1 MKTILFFIITCFF
14 VLSCHKDMIP
24 PRPIPPPIVDTLIK
38 PFLWRIQIGNQLNY
52 KFSNFVHF
60 DKVNNLI
67 YTAKLDLG
75 GGRDTVYGIDLN
87 TRKVEWAWAER
98 FTNTIALDLGSK
110 FLSSHITAQGLIMT
124 QNDILF
130 QIDKNGYTLW
140 KNRAPDNECGHHL
153 VTYDGES
160 VYQTF
165 AYCTLPQD
173 RQKEKIVKIRTADHY
188 RDSLTMEDDN
198 LETDKMAL
206 GAPVPGKLANGDDII
221 IYNRWQYVT
230 KPPDSTYLP
239 FVDLICYNVTKRQE
253 HWRINSIVRGRE
265 SGEAVQ
271 TEGLYDGDYFYFPTN
286 RHIHKIN
293 INTGQ
298 LEWNRDIMNQGK
310 LDALYAGS
318 LSFCN
323 DKLIVKTNIG
333 IFHQINKASGVIE
346 QSGTTVDGGASSNT
360 IIYKNKLYYASWGTH
375 ELVVFNLDTFV
386 MEHAYLSPQRTI
398 FDRYS
403 TANFGSSTLAIDRDK
418 GLLYLGDGY
427 YLYCMQL
434 D

>member
-1 MKTILFFIITCFF
+1 MA
-14 VLSCHKDMIP
+14 P
-24 PRPIPPPIVDTLIK
+24 PRPIPPPKVDTLIK

-60 DKVNNLI
+60 DKANNII

-87 TRKVEWAWAER
+87 TRKVKWAWAER

-110 FLSSHITAQGLIMT
+110 FLSSHITAQGLLMT

-130 QIDKNGYTLW
+130 HIDKNGYTLW
-140 KNRAPDNECGHHL
+140 KDRAPDNECGHHL

-173 RQKEKIVKIRTADHY
+173 RQKEKIVKIRTSDHY

-198 LETDKMAL
+198 LETDKMVL
-206 GAPVPGKLANGDDII
+206 GTPAPVKLANGDNIV
-221 IYNRWQYVT
+221 IYYRWQYIT
-230 KPPDSTYLP
+230 KPPDSIYLP
-239 FVDLICYNVTKRQE
+239 FVDLVCYNVTQRRE
-253 HWRINSIVRGRE
+253 HWRINNIVRGRE
-265 SGEAVQ
+265 EGESIHVV
-271 TEGLYDGDYFYFPTN
+271 GLYDGNYFYFPTKKN
-286 RHIHKIN
+286 IHKIN

-298 LEWNRDIMNQGK
+298 EEWRRNIQ
-310 LDALYAGS
+310 LGS
-318 LSFCN
+318 TLSELSGGEIIFHE
-323 DKLIVKTNIG
+323 DKLIVRTTGG
-333 IFHQINKASGVIE
+333 IMHQINKTTGIIE
-346 QSGTTVDGGASSNT
+346 RSSNT
-360 IIYKNKLYYASWGTH
+360 VQAGSGSNMIIHKNKLYYASWGTH

-434 D
+434 DKKTLLMMTIPEPFI